1 MSSGGSF
8 RRLKALMT
16 KESYQ
21 IIRDPSSILI
31 SVILPLILMF
41 IYGVGVSLD
50 LNHLRLGIVMED
62 SSPDAQSLIQSFT
75 DSPFFEI
82 KLARHR
88 RELYD
93 DLVRGDIRGIIVIP
107 MNFSKNLHNRNAIAP
122 IQVLT
127 DGSEPNTANFVQN
140 YAQGAWSNWLKQ
152 RSISD
157 GLKNLNRIVLEQ
169 RMWYNEQIESR
180 WFLLPGSLAIIMA
193 LIGTLLTALVVARE
207 WERGTMEALMATP
220 IKIHELVIGKVI
232 PYYFL
237 GMGSMLLCAFIT
249 VFVFHVPFRGSLA
262 ALLLVSS
269 VFLFAALGMGLFI
282 STVARNQFVASQAA
296 TVAAFLP
303 SLMLSGFIFEISSM
317 PFVIQLIT
325 YILPARYFVSSLK
338 TLFLV
343 GDVWSVLWFDIICIS
358 LIASVFFLLT
368 SLKTVKRLD

>member
-1 MSSGGSF
+1 MNDGSA
-8 RRLKALMT
+8 RRLKALIT
-16 KESYQ
+16 KESLQ

-50 LNHLRLGIVMED
+50 LDHLRLGIVMED
-62 SSPDAQSLIQSFT
+62 TAPDAQSFLASIT
-75 DSPFFEI
+75 NSPFFDVKI
-82 KLARHR
+82 ARHR
-88 RELYD
+88 RELYE
-93 DLVRGDIRGIIVIP
+93 DLTRGNIRGIVVIP
-107 MNFSKNLHNRNAIAP
+107 SYFSKNLLNQNTVAP

-127 DGSEPNTANFVQN
+127 DGSEPNTATFVQN
-140 YAQGAWSNWLKQ
+140 YVQGAWNNWLQQ
-152 RSISD
+152 RVISD
-157 GLKNLNRIVLEQ
+157 GLLHLNRIVLEP
-169 RMWYNEQIESR
+169 RMWYNEQVESR

-193 LIGTLLTALVVARE
+193 LVGTLLTALVVARE

-220 IKIHELVIGKVI
+220 IKIHELVLGKII

-237 GMGSMLLCAFIT
+237 GMGSMLLCAAIT
-249 VFVFHVPFRGSLA
+249 VFVFHVPFRGTLL
-262 ALLLVSS
+262 ALLIVSS
-269 VFLFAALGMGLFI
+269 IFLFSALGMGLFI

-317 PFVIQLIT
+317 PTLIQAIT

-343 GDVWSVLWFDIICIS
+343 GDVWSVLIFDIICIS
-358 LIASVFFLLT
+358 IVGLVFFILT
-368 SLKTVKRLD
+368 SIKTVKRLD